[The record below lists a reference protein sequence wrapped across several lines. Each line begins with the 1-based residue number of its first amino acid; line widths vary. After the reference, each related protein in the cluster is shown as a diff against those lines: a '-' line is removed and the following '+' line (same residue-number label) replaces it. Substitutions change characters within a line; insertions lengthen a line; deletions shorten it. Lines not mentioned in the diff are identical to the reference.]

1 MEKIID
7 LSKLYSEQAK
17 ISDIPKY
24 LKKVSEMDVNGKDVV
39 ITGNAP
45 IWLYLKIAH
54 ELHGLA
60 RSLTYDSPVTGK
72 VEIFNHNPF

>member
-24 LKKVSEMDVNGKDVV
+24 LKKVSEMDVKGKDVI
-39 ITGNAP
+39 ITGQAP

-60 RSLTYDSPVTGK
+60 RSLFYDSPVTGK
-72 VEIFNHNPF
+72 IEIFNHNPF